1 MTLDFK
7 DDKFSGKNPQISFI
21 TNMRLFLLRQTE
33 LEDLIPTKLKSI
45 SIMDLSHNNF
55 SSPIPTCLNIAL
67 GRK

>member
-1 MTLDFK
+1 M
-7 DDKFSGKNPQISFI
+7 S
-21 TNMRLFLLRQTE
+21 LFLLRQTE